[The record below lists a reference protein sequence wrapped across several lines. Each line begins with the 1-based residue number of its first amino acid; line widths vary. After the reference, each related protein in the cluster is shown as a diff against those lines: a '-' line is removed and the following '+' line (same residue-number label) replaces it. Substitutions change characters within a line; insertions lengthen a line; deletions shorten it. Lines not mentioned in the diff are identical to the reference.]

1 MALRG
6 VQGKELPKYSLK
18 AFSIWRELISKQKI
32 IQNLDFLTGTGNF
45 SILHWNIKTKSQ
57 VKEPNSHWKHFD
69 FTLEISLFQSN
80 PIKIHTVGPCANYL
94 KADLRH
100 SCNVKG

>member
-18 AFSIWRELISKQKI
+18 VFSIWRELISKQKI

-45 SILHWNIKTKSQ
+45 SILHWN
-57 VKEPNSHWKHFD
+57 
-69 FTLEISLFQSN
+69 
-80 PIKIHTVGPCANYL
+80 
-94 KADLRH
+94 
-100 SCNVKG
+100 